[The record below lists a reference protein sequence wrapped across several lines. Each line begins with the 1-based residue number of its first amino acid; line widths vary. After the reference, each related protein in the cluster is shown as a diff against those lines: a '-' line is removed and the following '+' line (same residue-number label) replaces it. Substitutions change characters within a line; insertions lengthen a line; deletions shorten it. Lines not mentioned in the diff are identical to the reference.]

1 MLLKG
6 KRALVTGG
14 SRGIGRG
21 IALKLA
27 RCGADVAVHYYRNEE
42 AAHGT
47 LARVRGHGVEGCLV
61 QADVARP
68 DEIARMVDEVQGRLG
83 APDIFVSNARPDLP
97 SFYRSPLEITAEHWH
112 AVMGTQAQAFLHGAQ
127 AAARLMPDGGR
138 MIGISY
144 SPSGRTRSRQPR
156 AAMGPPRQRW
166 MRLCATL
173 PWYSDRGASR

>member
-42 AAHGT
+42 AAHDT
-47 LARVRGHGVEGCLV
+47 LARVRKHGVEGCLV

-68 DEIARMVDEVQGRLG
+68 DEIVRMVDEVRGRLG
-83 APDIFVSNARPDLP
+83 APDIFVSNAKPSTGTPPWARRPRLSCMAPRRRPVSCRLP
-97 SFYRSPLEITAEHWH
+97 S
-112 AVMGTQAQAFLHGAQ
+112 G
-127 AAARLMPDGGR
+127 
-138 MIGISY
+138 
-144 SPSGRTRSRQPR
+144 
-156 AAMGPPRQRW
+156 
-166 MRLCATL
+166 
-173 PWYSDRGASR
+173 